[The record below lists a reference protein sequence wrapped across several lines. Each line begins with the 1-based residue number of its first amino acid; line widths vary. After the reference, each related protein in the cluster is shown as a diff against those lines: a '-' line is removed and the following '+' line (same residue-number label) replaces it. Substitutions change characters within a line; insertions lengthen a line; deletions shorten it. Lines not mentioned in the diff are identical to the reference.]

1 MRAMCSTKTWKED
14 WKTLV
19 QFPNVNTCLQHG
31 LAVLS
36 LPNLYSQGG
45 SGKKMMNSFFK
56 QTSKIWKY

>member
-19 QFPNVNTCLQHG
+19 QFSNVNTCLQHG
-31 LAVLS
+31 QAVLS

-45 SGKKMMNSFFK
+45 SGKNDEFFFK
-56 QTSKIWKY
+56 QTLKIWK